1 MVVECACSVVCCK
14 FCEMD
19 SQHPFGFNSKLQAI
33 FARDEN
39 VAYTVLKS

>member
-1 MVVECACSVVCCK
+1 MECACSVVCCK
-14 FCEMD
+14 FCEID
-19 SQHPFGFNSKLQAI
+19 IKHLFGFNSEQPAI